1 MSDAPKLAH
10 ERRVE
15 KPWGYEI
22 IWAHTPKYVGKIL
35 HVTKGHRLSRQYHKV
50 KEETLRVLAGVM
62 DLEIGPAG
70 AVTTLTMK
78 PGDTFH
84 VLPHTIHRMIAIE
97 DTDVLEVSTSELDD
111 VVRLEDSY
119 GRQGTSKA

>member
-1 MSDAPKLAH
+1 MSDAPKLSP
-10 ERRVE
+10 ERRVQ

-35 HVTKGHRLSRQYHKV
+35 HITKGHRLSRQYHEV
-50 KEETLRVLAGVM
+50 KEETLRVLSGAM
-62 DLEIGPAG
+62 DLELGPAET
-70 AVTTLTMK
+70 VTTLTMK

-119 GRQGTSKA
+119 GREGTSKA

>member
-1 MSDAPKLAH
+1 MSEPKLAS
-10 ERRVE
+10 ERRVQ

-35 HVTKGHRLSRQYHKV
+35 HITKGHRLSRQYHQI
-50 KEETLRVLAGVM
+50 KEETLRVLSGTM
-62 DLEIGPAG
+62 DLEVGPAES
-70 AVTTLTMK
+70 VKTLTMTA
-78 PGDTFH
+78 GDTFH
-84 VLPHTIHRMIAIE
+84 VVPHTIHRMIAVE

-119 GRQGTSKA
+119 GREGTSKA

>member
-1 MSDAPKLAH
+1 MAESPKLAS

-15 KPWGYEI
+15 KPWGWEI

-35 HVTKGHRLSRQYHKV
+35 HIKRGHRLSRQYHQV
-50 KEETLRVLAGVM
+50 KEETLRVLGGAM
-62 DLEIGPAG
+62 TLEVGPAESIT
-70 AVTTLTMK
+70 ALTMRA
-78 PGDTFH
+78 GDTFH
-84 VLPHTIHRMIAIE
+84 VTPHTIHRMIAIE

-119 GRQGTSKA
+119 GREGTSKA